1 MFLKKLSCIIL
12 GNDGLWQHI
21 LWHLTSLHSTL
32 QFSYRR
38 AHRTKL
44 YLESTEN
51 TNITSYMWKDCF
63 SSLILKLCDELM
75 KADDFWNHFAFD
87 DPCFAALSQV
97 SQQPCSS
104 YRDDLCIQQRLWEM
118 QLLYQQHSFLDLYI
132 PICFPCIHFDFLQW
146 PVSLHG
152 EQMWHFS
159 HVCLMST
166 NLSPSHF
173 LHSLFLSVS
182 LLMFLS
188 VAPGWI
194 KDPHTHAHT
203 HTQWINTSKCPTK
216 QPLTAQEGGRQD
228 EREGWIGKQGL
239 LAIRSEGKA
248 EEEKQS
254 CSEECM

>member
-1 MFLKKLSCIIL
+1 
-12 GNDGLWQHI
+12 
-21 LWHLTSLHSTL
+21 
-32 QFSYRR
+32 
-38 AHRTKL
+38 
-44 YLESTEN
+44 
-51 TNITSYMWKDCF
+51 MWKDCF

-87 DPCFAALSQV
+87 DSCFAAPSQV
-97 SQQPCSS
+97 SQQPCSL

-118 QLLYQQHSFLDLYI
+118 QLLYQQRSFLDLYI
-132 PICFPCIHFDFLQW
+132 PICFPCIPFDFLQW

-182 LLMFLS
+182 LLLFLS

-194 KDPHTHAHT
+194 KDAHTRTHTHSVNKH
-203 HTQWINTSKCPTK
+203 IKMPNK
-216 QPLTAQEGGRQD
+216 TALNSSGGREAGRKRRMNRKARAVGHQI
-228 EREGWIGKQGL
+228 RRQSRGGKTELFRGVHVNEFEQSPL
-239 LAIRSEGKA
+239 MMSLHSQRQSKARWYWAAECTIVLIRCLSMLEPLHWDFYISKRS
-248 EEEKQS
+248 KK
-254 CSEECM
+254 